1 MARFTEVGPDA
12 YTTVEWGVGALACY
26 PLMTRVRQRG
36 PFLLAAVSC
45 ENNPEALGFLQGFMA
60 CAGLVDSS
68 SPLRG
73 RGALLA

>member
-1 MARFTEVGPDA
+1 MLTPPLGGGGCP
-12 YTTVEWGVGALACY
+12 GCY

-45 ENNPEALGFLQGFMA
+45 ENNPEALGFLQDFMA

-68 SPLRG
+68 SPFMGKGCSAGLG
-73 RGALLA
+73 VG